1 MLESYIK
8 SFIGGNKSN
17 STHVNEDDFEET
29 MDELRQQLSDLQTQL
44 SVLQGQGNAAGPS
57 NADMEGQAQGQTHIQ
72 QVTEV
77 KMQAFYES
85 EPELW
90 FIVVE
95 SQFAARKITN
105 EKTRYSHV
113 VANLNCATASQV
125 KDLLKTPFAEGHYEK
140 LKQKLISIY
149 AETASEKFRK
159 LISNADIGDKKPS
172 QFLSYMKSLA
182 DNSITDDFI
191 KKLWIQRLPA
201 ASRAVLSASKDNLDD
216 LAKMADSMWEVS
228 DRFSMNAIK
237 VEKDPLESKID
248 KLASTLEKLAQRI
261 NGIDKKEHISRRDST
276 PHKNRSRSKSM
287 QSRDSS
293 SSSSS
298 THELCWFHHKYGD
311 AAKKCREPCN
321 FNTKSKN

>member
-1 MLESYIK
+1 MSNRFT
-8 SFIGGNKSN
+8 SFIRGNLFN
-17 STHVNEDDFEET
+17 STQNDDSEPMEELKT
-29 MDELRQQLSDLQTQL
+29 QIEALQQQLSTLR
-44 SVLQGQGNAAGPS
+44 GQNAT
-57 NADMEGQAQGQTHIQ
+57 NADTEGQAQGQSHIQ

-105 EKTRYSHV
+105 EKSRYSHV
-113 VANLNCATASQV
+113 VANLNCTTASQV
-125 KDLLKTPFAEGHYEK
+125 KELLKTPFAEGHYQK
-140 LKQKLISIY
+140 LKEKLISIY
-149 AETASEKFRK
+149 AETGSEKFRK

-172 QFLSYMKSLA
+172 QFLNYMKSLA

-248 KLASTLEKLAQRI
+248 KLATALEKLSQRF
-261 NGIDKKEHISRRDST
+261 NSNDKKEHVSRRDST
-276 PHKNRSRSKSM
+276 PHHNRSRSKST
-287 QSRDSS
+287 QSRDS
-293 SSSSS
+293 
-298 THELCWFHHKYGD
+298 TKDEHELCWFHHKFGD
-311 AAKKCREPCN
+311 AAKKCREPCK
-321 FNTKSKN
+321 FNTNLKN

>member
-1 MLESYIK
+1 MSNHFT
-8 SFIGGNKSN
+8 SFIRGSLFN
-17 STHVNEDDFEET
+17 STKNNDDDDFET
-29 MDELRQQLSDLQTQL
+29 MEELKTQIQALQQQLTL
-44 SVLQGQGNAAGPS
+44 LQGQSTSGTAN
-57 NADMEGQAQGQTHIQ
+57 EGQTQSQSHIQ

-113 VANLNCATASQV
+113 VANLNCTTASQV

-140 LKQKLISIY
+140 LKQTLISIY

-172 QFLSYMKSLA
+172 QFLHYMKSLA
-182 DNSITDDFI
+182 DNSIQDDFI

-228 DRFSMNAIK
+228 DRFNVNAIK
-237 VEKDPLESKID
+237 AEKDPLESKID
-248 KLASTLEKLAQRI
+248 KLATALEKLSQRI
-261 NGIDKKEHISRRDST
+261 NSIDKKEHISRRDST
-276 PHKNRSRSKSM
+276 PHHSRNRSKSI

-293 SSSSS
+293 NGK
-298 THELCWFHHKYGD
+298 HEMCWFHHKYGD
-311 AAKKCREPCN
+311 AAKKCREPCSFDTN
-321 FNTKSKN
+321 SKNE

>member
-1 MLESYIK
+1 MTSYLK
-8 SFIGGNKSN
+8 SFIGGNQSN
-17 STHVNEDDFEET
+17 STHVNEDDFDDTMEELKQQV
-29 MDELRQQLSDLQTQL
+29 ELLQSQLST
-44 SVLQGQGNAAGPS
+44 LQGQSSANVAGTANS
-57 NADMEGQAQGQTHIQ
+57 EGQAQGQSHIQ

-125 KDLLKTPFAEGHYEK
+125 KELLKTPFADGHYEK

-159 LISNADIGDKKPS
+159 LISNTDIGDKKPS
-172 QFLSYMKSLA
+172 QFLHYMQSLA

-191 KKLWIQRLPA
+191 KKMWIQRLPM
-201 ASRAVLSASKDNLDD
+201 ASRAVLSASKDNLED

-237 VEKDPLESKID
+237 AEKDPLESKID
-248 KLASTLEKLAQRI
+248 KLAATLEKFSYRI
-261 NGIDKKEHISRRDST
+261 NSIEKKEHISRRDST
-276 PHKNRSRSKSM
+276 PHRNRSRSKST
-287 QSRDSS
+287 QSRDSGN
-293 SSSSS
+293 S
-298 THELCWFHHKYGD
+298 THELCWFHHKYGE